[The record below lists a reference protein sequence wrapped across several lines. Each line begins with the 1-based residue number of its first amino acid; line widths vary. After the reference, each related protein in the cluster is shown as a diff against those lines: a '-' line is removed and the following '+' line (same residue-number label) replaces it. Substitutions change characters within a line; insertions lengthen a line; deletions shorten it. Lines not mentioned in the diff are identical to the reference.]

1 MFKLSPNQIIRTLSL
16 LTLGLGLILVVTPAF
31 AESKISSSQSI
42 TQPREKLS
50 SRQKLPRSYLA
61 TWSTALSGGII
72 QDDLSNQRTQ
82 AGLILGLGLKYDLT
96 SYLSLDLQPLI
107 RFRNG
112 YVQSATNT
120 NGREALIDLRT
131 ALARLQD
138 PNYFEFKA
146 GVIDLE
152 ENHSKLLVESSFP
165 AVGLN
170 VSTGKKSVFS
180 AELLAL
186 AAVPSS
192 TSQTNNSNDIEK
204 TPQFSSVGI
213 KLAVRSKEL
222 TGNFRASSFQYKDL
236 PLATST
242 DSVLLGN
249 TGFTSTNSSAT
260 EFRYQFSGAE
270 AHLGLEW
277 EITNSLKYIGG
288 LSAVRNNLAP
298 EKRNQAYL
306 LENQAE
312 IIFSDDFALIPSFD
326 FFRSESDSTIA
337 NYNDSGISTNR
348 IGYRVGLGFLFQNS
362 FKVAI
367 SGGERAVLF
376 ESPALDRER
385 FLTLTLETLDAQF

>member
-1 MFKLSPNQIIRTLSL
+1 MIKLSPIQIIRTLSL

-31 AESKISSSQSI
+31 AQTKSQS
-42 TQPREKLS
+42 TQSVAKNS
-50 SRQKLPRSYLA
+50 SRQKLPRPLVA
-61 TWSTALSGGII
+61 TWSTSLSGGVI

-82 AGLILGLGLKYDLT
+82 AGLTLGLGLKYDLT
-96 SYLSLDLQPLI
+96 SYLMLDLQPLI

-120 NGREALIDLRT
+120 NGRETLIDLRS

-138 PNYFEFKA
+138 SNYFEFKA

-170 VSTGKKSVFS
+170 LSTGKKSVFS
-180 AELLAL
+180 ADLLAL

-204 TPQFSSVGI
+204 TPQFSSVGV

-222 TGNFRASSFQYKDL
+222 TGNFRASSFRYKDL

-249 TGFTSTNSSAT
+249 TGFTSTNSSST

-270 AHLGLEW
+270 GHIGIEW
-277 EITNSLKYIGG
+277 EVTNSLKYLGG
-288 LSAVRNNLAP
+288 VSVVRNDLAP

-306 LENQAE
+306 LENQAQ
-312 IIFSDDFALIPSFD
+312 IIFSDDFTLIPSFD
-326 FFRSESDSTIA
+326 FFRSESDATIA
-337 NYNDSGISTNR
+337 NYNDPGISTNR
-348 IGYRVGLGFLFQNS
+348 IGYRTGIGFLFQNS
-362 FKVAI
+362 FKLAI
-367 SGGERAVLF
+367 SGGERAVIF
-376 ESPALDRER
+376 ETPALDRER